1 MMKKLA
7 GLVAVAVTLFA
18 AAPVLAQRPQTK
30 PAQHVT
36 IVREAA
42 APAWSAVAR
51 TTDRAP
57 SNFEDTAPHPF
68 ADGEY

>member
-7 GLVAVAVTLFA
+7 GLLAVAVTLFA
-18 AAPVLAQRPQTK
+18 AAPALAQRPQIR

-36 IVREAA
+36 IVREVA
-42 APAWSAVAR
+42 APAWSAAG
-51 TTDRAP
+51 TTNRAP
-57 SNFEDTAPHPF
+57 ANFEDTAPRPF

>member
-7 GLVAVAVTLFA
+7 GLLAVALTLFA
-18 AAPVLAQRPQTK
+18 AAPALAQRPQTK

-36 IVREAA
+36 IVREVA
-42 APAWSAVAR
+42 APAWSAAG

-57 SNFEDTAPHPF
+57 GNFEDTAPHPL
-68 ADGEY
+68 AEGKY